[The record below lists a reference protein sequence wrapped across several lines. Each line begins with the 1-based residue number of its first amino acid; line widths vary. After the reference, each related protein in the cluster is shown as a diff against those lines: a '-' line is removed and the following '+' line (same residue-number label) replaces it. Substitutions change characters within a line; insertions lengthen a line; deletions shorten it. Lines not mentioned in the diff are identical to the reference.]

1 MVSPA
6 DGIDADSAAICRG
19 VRALGRG
26 RLLRRLG
33 AASPETLVEVEDAL
47 ATLLGLA
54 QLVALPKPAAARR
67 KPGALA
73 GRIAMAEDFDSWPED
88 VARALGIGD

>member
-1 MVSPA
+1 MTRTFSIGEAKTNLSKLV
-6 DGIDADSAAICRG
+6 
-19 VRALGRG
+19 ALAEAGERVELRRG
-26 RLLRRLG
+26 RQ
-33 AASPETLVEVEDAL
+33 PV
-47 ATLLGLA
+47 A